1 MYDVKYP
8 FYARYSSS
16 TRPGVWCRTE
26 ETCETDEQHSKT
38 SFSTQYCVA
47 PTSTSGNITGYGIH
61 LRVGSTRSDG

>member
-26 ETCETDEQHSKT
+26 ETCETDEQHSKN
-38 SFSTQYCVA
+38 FFRHSTVW
-47 PTSTSGNITGYGIH
+47 PRRPTSGNITGYGIH

>member
-26 ETCETDEQHSKT
+26 ETCETDEQHSKN
-38 SFSTQYCVA
+38 CVA